1 MPTKLIIDNRTKL
14 SDEQA
19 LLRVVQVVNEGKISK
34 TSKGVQYCFEVTF
47 KDGMAVYTTA
57 NKNSVRFTITKQ

>member
-19 LLRVVQVVNEGKISK
+19 LLRVVQVVKHHPRRVI
-34 TSKGVQYCFEVTF
+34 FM
-47 KDGMAVYTTA
+47 DGFIVRAMA